1 MDSPPIVIQ
10 KVRRKIREVG
20 VLGTLRLL
28 SSRVQ
33 SSYREY
39 RWKEEEVQFDRMYQ
53 TDTQYSAAEEAT
65 FQAGQPEHHYGYD
78 PIRVSTCQHALQA
91 LLIQYED
98 FVFVDFGSGKG
109 RALLLASHFPFQ
121 QIIGVEITPSLNDVA
136 RRNIQLYKSKRRR
149 CTKIDSRCAEASVFP
164 IPEENAV
171 FYFFNPFG
179 SQVLSQV
186 LTNIERSLQTFPRDV
201 FLIYAHPLHRELM
214 DEAPWLKVVREE
226 KGYDEYTSYTVY
238 GRR

>member
-65 FQAGQPEHHYGYD
+65 FQAGQP
-78 PIRVSTCQHALQA
+78 
-91 LLIQYED
+91 
-98 FVFVDFGSGKG
+98 
-109 RALLLASHFPFQ
+109 
-121 QIIGVEITPSLNDVA
+121 
-136 RRNIQLYKSKRRR
+136 
-149 CTKIDSRCAEASVFP
+149 DSCFT
-164 IPEENAV
+164 N
-171 FYFFNPFG
+171 
-179 SQVLSQV
+179 LS
-186 LTNIERSLQTFPRDV
+186 S
-201 FLIYAHPLHRELM
+201 
-214 DEAPWLKVVREE
+214 
-226 KGYDEYTSYTVY
+226 
-238 GRR
+238 